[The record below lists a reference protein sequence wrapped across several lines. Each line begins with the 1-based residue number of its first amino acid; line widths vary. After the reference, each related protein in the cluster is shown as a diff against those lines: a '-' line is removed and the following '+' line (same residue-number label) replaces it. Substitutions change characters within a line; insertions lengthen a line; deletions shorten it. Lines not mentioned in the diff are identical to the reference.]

1 MIIVPWVVHSDLWM
15 NIGVFALIA
24 AIGALGLQVIMGFT
38 GQISMGHAAFM
49 AVGAYTA
56 AWLGVDHQQ
65 PVWVWLPAAALVSGL
80 AGAVIAPAAVRIRGL
95 YLAVAT
101 LALVFIGA
109 YRVGDLGQPD
119 RRRQRPPGG
128 HRRHRRSGPA
138 GRRLVGR
145 RQVMTLFQA
154 WWYFALAILLV
165 VMVLTWNIKR
175 SRLGRAFM
183 AVRDRDLA
191 AGVAGIPVTKTK
203 VTAFAISSAFAGI
216 SGALLAAFMGYI
228 TPTQWT
234 LMMSVDFI
242 AMVVHRRDRHHRGC
256 RHRRV
261 LRQGDAR
268 DRDLD
273 VVLRPVHLART
284 PRSTAV
290 SPRRCSPSSSTGS
303 SSCSSCSSSR
313 AASPPRSASRTTH
326 CARARE
332 GVPDDHHDHGSTAL
346 AVRGLSAKYGGASGA
361 LTSVDLTVPRGEIV
375 SLLGPNGA
383 GKTTLMRAVSG
394 LLSTAPRIRSR
405 RGGSSCSG
413 PT

>member
-1 MIIVPWVVHSDLWM
+1 MTVIVSPEATVPATATPAGKAPRAFRLPRGAHLWVPAWVVGMIFVPWVVHSDLWM

-80 AGAVIAPAAVRIRGL
+80 AGAVISPAAVRIRGL

-109 YRVGDLGQPD
+109 YTWETWASLTGGVSGRQAATVVIGGQDLLYGVWSGD
-119 RRRQRPPGG
+119 
-128 HRRHRRSGPA
+128 
-138 GRRLVGR
+138 

-165 VMVLTWNIKR
+165 LMVLTWNIKR

-203 VTAFAISSAFAGI
+203 VIAFAISSAYAGV

-234 LMMSVDFI
+234 LVMSVDFI
-242 AMVVHRRDRHHRGC
+242 AMVVIGGVGTIAGAVIGAFFVKAMPAIVTWISSFVPFISPDPKVDGGVTAPLLAQFLYGLVIVLVLLFEPRGLTAAF
-256 RHRRV
+256 RKSFDA
-261 LRQGDAR
+261 LR
-268 DRDLD
+268 
-273 VVLRPVHLART
+273 
-284 PRSTAV
+284 
-290 SPRRCSPSSSTGS
+290 
-303 SSCSSCSSSR
+303 SR
-313 AASPPRSASRTTH
+313 AGRG
-326 CARARE
+326 AR
-332 GVPDDHHDHGSTAL
+332 
-346 AVRGLSAKYGGASGA
+346 
-361 LTSVDLTVPRGEIV
+361 
-375 SLLGPNGA
+375 
-383 GKTTLMRAVSG
+383 
-394 LLSTAPRIRSR
+394 
-405 RGGSSCSG
+405 
-413 PT
+413 